1 MESTITYEML
11 KNARKYVPARKKL
24 IQIWDS
30 KLALL
35 VQGRHL
41 NVTGNSY
48 IKCLLQGSATIKILD
63 NRKDYIYTIC
73 YKYAYYIYIYIH
85 TMLYKQ

>member
-1 MESTITYEML
+1 MESTINYEML
-11 KNARKYVPARKKL
+11 KNARKYVTARKKL

-35 VQGRHL
+35 VQGRDL

-48 IKCLLQGSATIKILD
+48 IKCPLQGSATIKILD
-63 NRKDYIYTIC
+63 NRKDYIYTIH

-85 TMLYKQ
+85 NVI